1 MRSTRTIVF
10 GCALIAVA
18 LVFWGILRAIRSSNA
33 PAPAVATTTAAPG
46 TPGALNVS
54 APSAGKIALAATD
67 IPAGSI
73 VTDDMLEMKDYSG
86 PTTAPFITDVDKQAA
101 GFITRV
107 AIPKGSQI
115 RPEDDFIGHI
125 SQTGIA
131 GALRPGT
138 RALVLPLPGKPT
150 LHDLVKIGNS
160 VDIIAAFDGQESRT
174 IVENVRVLAV
184 DVFANDFPQV
194 NAAMSGPYK
203 ADKPGSKSASASA
216 RANTAPGASGS
227 QAGAPPD
234 SIAPDQQPTP
244 RPDKLPPLDPALTLE
259 VTPQQAAAIQ
269 LAQASQAPL
278 DFLLRPALPGN
289 RSGEVTL
296 VNDNGTPGAEGAA
309 QPIVNSVTK
318 RQLAPYAEAIK
329 NRKAAGGNA
338 GGGNAGNGSGR
349 ADGGGSAGG
358 SGSGGTRTVSTRG
371 DRPSRLPMPDFP
383 DVTTMT
389 TPSTEVPSTPFNPAN
404 AKSNA
409 NSNGEFGGGDNGNGN
424 SGERLAP
431 RAPSTYQIPIY
442 SDGGV
447 VRTET
452 VPVPIR

>member
-18 LVFWGILRAIRSSNA
+18 LVFWGILRAIRSSNST
-33 PAPAVATTTAAPG
+33 PSPAVAARTGAPG
-46 TPGALNVS
+46 AINVS
-54 APSAGKIALAATD
+54 APNAGRIAQAAVD
-67 IPAGSI
+67 IPAGAI

-86 PTTAPFITDVDKQAA
+86 PTTAPFITDIDKQAA

-125 SQTGIA
+125 SQVGIA

-160 VDIIAAFDGQESRT
+160 VDILAAFDGQESRT

-194 NAAMSGPYK
+194 NAAMRGPYK
-203 ADKPGSKSASASA
+203 ADKLGA
-216 RANTAPGASGS
+216 RAATVNTAPAASGS
-227 QAGAPPD
+227 QTDARPD
-234 SIAPDQQPTP
+234 SVPPQQQPTP
-244 RPDKLPPLDPALTLE
+244 RPDNLPALDPALTLE

-278 DFLLRPALPGN
+278 DFLVRPALPGN
-289 RSGEVTL
+289 RSGEISL
-296 VNDNGTPGAEGAA
+296 VSDNGTTGADGTT
-309 QPIVNSVTK
+309 QPLVNSVTK
-318 RQLAPYAEAIK
+318 QQLAPYAEFIK
-329 NRKAAGGNA
+329 NRKAGGN
-338 GGGNAGNGSGR
+338 S
-349 ADGGGSAGG
+349 GGGSSRANGGG
-358 SGSGGTRTVSTRG
+358 SDGGSGGTRTASTRG
-371 DRPSRLPMPDFP
+371 NRPNPLPMPAFP
-383 DVTTMT
+383 DVTTT
-389 TPSTEVPSTPFNPAN
+389 NTSRETPPLTPYLPNGGESSGTST
-404 AKSNA
+404 
-409 NSNGEFGGGDNGNGN
+409 GGGSAARG
-424 SGERLAP
+424 S
-431 RAPSTYQIPIY
+431 STYQIPIY

-452 VPVPIR
+452 VPVPNR

>member
-10 GCALIAVA
+10 GCALIAAA
-18 LVFWGILRAIRSSNA
+18 LIFWGILRAIRSSNV
-33 PAPAVATTTAAPG
+33 PAPAVVARTGVSGAMPVSATTAGRIAHAA
-46 TPGALNVS
+46 V
-54 APSAGKIALAATD
+54 D

-86 PTTAPFITDVDKQAA
+86 PTTAPFITDIDKQAA
-101 GFITRV
+101 GYITRV

-125 SQTGIA
+125 SQVGIA

-194 NAAMSGPYK
+194 NAAMRGPYK
-203 ADKPGSKSASASA
+203 ADKAGTGAATAS
-216 RANTAPGASGS
+216 TAPAASGS
-227 QAGAPPD
+227 KADAPPD
-234 SIAPDQQPTP
+234 SVPPQEQPTP
-244 RPDKLPPLDPALTLE
+244 RPDNLPALDPALTLE
-259 VTPQQAAAIQ
+259 VTPQQASAIQ
-269 LAQASQAPL
+269 LALASQAPL
-278 DFLLRPALPGN
+278 DFLVRPALPGN
-289 RSGEVTL
+289 RSGEATL
-296 VNDNGTPGAEGAA
+296 ISDNGVLGADATTGADGTT
-309 QPIVNSVTK
+309 QSLVNSVTK
-318 RQLAPYAEAIK
+318 RQIAPYAEAVK
-329 NRKAAGGNA
+329 NRKNGN
-338 GGGNAGNGSGR
+338 GGGNAARANGGNSGSS
-349 ADGGGSAGG
+349 DGNSSGSA
-358 SGSGGTRTVSTRG
+358 STRRN
-371 DRPSRLPMPDFP
+371 RPAPLPLPDFP
-383 DVTTMT
+383 DVTTT
-389 TPSTEVPSTPFNPAN
+389 NTSAQIPPVTPFIPSGN
-404 AKSNA
+404 
-409 NSNGEFGGGDNGNGN
+409 NSNGEFGGGNSSNG
-424 SGERLAP
+424 GERLAP

-452 VPVPIR
+452 VPVPVR

>member
-18 LVFWGILRAIRSSNA
+18 LIFWVILSKIRHSSA
-33 PAPAVATTTAAPG
+33 PTVAAVPTALPDGAT
-46 TPGALNVS
+46 NVS
-54 APSAGKIALAATD
+54 APSAGRIAQAAVD

-73 VTDDMLEMKDYSG
+73 VTASMLEMKDYNG
-86 PTTAPFITDVDKQAA
+86 PSTKGFITDVDGQAA

-107 AIPKGSQI
+107 TLTKGSLI

-125 SQTGIA
+125 SQVGIA
-131 GALRPGT
+131 GVLRPGT

-184 DVFANDFPQV
+184 DVFANDYPPV
-194 NAAMSGPYK
+194 KAAMRGAYK
-203 ADKPGSKSASASA
+203 AEPQGTRIAA
-216 RANTAPGASGS
+216 ANIAPGAPSAAN
-227 QAGAPPD
+227 AGAAPD
-234 SIAPDQQPTP
+234 SVPPAQNPTP
-244 RPDKLPPLDPALTLE
+244 TPVPPNLPPLDPALTIE

-269 LAQASQAPL
+269 LAQASGAPL

-289 RSGEVTL
+289 RSLEATL
-296 VNDNGTPGAEGAA
+296 VSDNGTLGGALGGAGTG

-318 RQLAPYAEAIK
+318 RQLAPYAEAVK
-329 NRKAAGGNA
+329 NRGAANNSKT
-338 GGGNAGNGSGR
+338 GGGSTGKLPGGASRAGDGARDSSSSLGSGR
-349 ADGGGSAGG
+349 SGRSA
-358 SGSGGTRTVSTRG
+358 RAAFPV
-371 DRPSRLPMPDFP
+371 PDFP
-383 DVTTMT
+383 PITTT
-389 TPSTEVPSTPFNPAN
+389 TSPSEITPTPFNPASISGGGN
-404 AKSNA
+404 GNNGG
-409 NSNGEFGGGDNGNGN
+409 NSEFGGAGGK
-424 SGERLAP
+424 GERLAP

>member
-33 PAPAVATTTAAPG
+33 PAPVVATTTAAPG
-46 TPGALNVS
+46 LTNVS
-54 APSAGKIALAATD
+54 APSSDKIAIAADD

-73 VTDDMLEMKDYSG
+73 VTSDMLEMKSYSG
-86 PTTAPFITDVDKQAA
+86 PTTTGFITDIDKQGA

-107 AIPKGSQI
+107 AIPKGGQI
-115 RPEDDFIGHI
+115 RPKEDFVGHI
-125 SQTGIA
+125 SQVGIA

-160 VDIIAAFDGQESRT
+160 VDILAAFDGQESRT

-184 DVFANDFPQV
+184 DVFANDYPQI
-194 NAAMSGPYK
+194 NAAMRGPYK
-203 ADKPGSKSASASA
+203 ADKIGDRPATAS
-216 RANTAPGASGS
+216 TAPGASGS
-227 QAGAPPD
+227 GADAPPD
-234 SIAPDQQPTP
+234 SVPPAEQPTP
-244 RPDKLPPLDPALTLE
+244 RPDNLPPLDPALTLE

-269 LAQASQAPL
+269 LALASQAPI
-278 DFLLRPALPGN
+278 DFLVRPALAGN
-289 RSGEVTL
+289 RSSEVTL
-296 VNDNGTPGAEGAA
+296 VSDDGTGTTA

-318 RQLAPYAEAIK
+318 RQIAPYAEAVK
-329 NRKAAGGNA
+329 NRKAGGGGNNSNRASSGGSSSGSDSGSSRTRTASTRSSRPSPLPMPEFPPVTTTNTPSQVTPFPVA
-338 GGGNAGNGSGR
+338 GGG
-349 ADGGGSAGG
+349 
-358 SGSGGTRTVSTRG
+358 
-371 DRPSRLPMPDFP
+371 
-383 DVTTMT
+383 
-389 TPSTEVPSTPFNPAN
+389 
-404 AKSNA
+404 
-409 NSNGEFGGGDNGNGN
+409 NGEFGGGASNNG
-424 SGERLAP
+424 GERLAP

>member
-33 PAPAVATTTAAPG
+33 PSPAVATTTAAPG
-46 TPGALNVS
+46 AVNVS
-54 APSAGKIALAATD
+54 VPTSGRIALAATD
-67 IPAGSI
+67 IPAGAI

-86 PTTAPFITDVDKQAA
+86 PTTAPFITDVNKQAA

-115 RPEDDFIGHI
+115 RPEDDFVGHI
-125 SQTGIA
+125 SQVGIA

-160 VDIIAAFDGQESRT
+160 VDIIASFDGQESRT

-194 NAAMSGPYK
+194 NAAMRGPYK
-203 ADKPGSKSASASA
+203 ADEAGKRTATS
-216 RANTAPGASGS
+216 NTAPAASGS
-227 QAGAPPD
+227 QADAPPD
-234 SIAPDQQPTP
+234 SVPPQEQPTP
-244 RPDKLPPLDPALTLE
+244 RPDNLPPLEPALTLE
-259 VTPQQAAAIQ
+259 VTPQQASTIQ
-269 LAQASQAPL
+269 LALASQAPL
-278 DFLLRPALPGN
+278 DFLVRPALPGN
-289 RSGEVTL
+289 RSAEATL
-296 VNDNGTPGAEGAA
+296 ISDDGTPGATGAGAGAEGTT
-309 QPIVNSVTK
+309 QSLVNSVTK
-318 RQLAPYAEAIK
+318 RQIAPYAEAVK
-329 NRKAAGGNA
+329 NRKANGASAGSSRN
-338 GGGNAGNGSGR
+338 
-349 ADGGGSAGG
+349 GGGSDAD
-358 SGSGGTRTVSTRG
+358 GTRTASTGRRN
-371 DRPSRLPMPDFP
+371 RPSPLPVPNFP
-383 DVTTMT
+383 DVTTTTTSASGAT
-389 TPSTEVPSTPFNPAN
+389 TPVTPFNPAT
-404 AKSNA
+404 ASGG
-409 NSNGEFGGGDNGNGN
+409 NGEFSGSNG
-424 SGERLAP
+424 GERLAP

-442 SDGGV
+442 ADGGV

>member
-18 LVFWGILRAIRSSNA
+18 LVFWGILRAIRSSNP
-33 PAPAVATTTAAPG
+33 PAPAVATITAAPN
-46 TPGALNVS
+46 AVNVS
-54 APSAGKIALAATD
+54 APSSGRIAVAATD
-67 IPAGSI
+67 IPVGSI
-73 VTDDMLEMKDYSG
+73 VTGDMLEMKDYSG
-86 PTTAPFITDVDKQAA
+86 PSTAPFITNIDEQAA

-107 AIPKGSQI
+107 AIPKDSQI

-125 SQTGIA
+125 SQVGIA

-194 NAAMSGPYK
+194 NAAMRGPYK
-203 ADKPGSKSASASA
+203 AATPGTRVGKV
-216 RANTAPGASGS
+216 NTAPGASGS
-227 QAGAPPD
+227 RSSAPPD
-234 SIAPDQQPTP
+234 TVPPDEQPTP
-244 RPDKLPPLDPALTLE
+244 TPENLPPLDPALTLE

-269 LAQASQAPL
+269 LALASQAPL
-278 DFLLRPALPGN
+278 DFLVRPALPGN
-289 RSGEVTL
+289 RSGEATL
-296 VNDNGTPGAEGAA
+296 ISDNGTPGADGVTA
-309 QPIVNSVTK
+309 PPVVNAVTK
-318 RQLAPYAEAIK
+318 RQLAPYAESIK
-329 NRKAAGGNA
+329 DRTAGRTANNSNRAGG
-338 GGGNAGNGSGR
+338 
-349 ADGGGSAGG
+349 GG
-358 SGSGGTRTVSTRG
+358 SGSGGSGSGGSRTASTRN
-371 DRPSRLPMPDFP
+371 SRFNPLPLPDFP
-383 DVTTMT
+383 DVTTT
-389 TPSTEVPSTPFNPAN
+389 KTKTNLPSEIMPTPFNPAKASSGGGGN
-404 AKSNA
+404 NGASN
-409 NSNGEFGGGDNGNGN
+409 NGGGNGEFGGG
-424 SGERLAP
+424 GERLAP

-452 VPVPIR
+452 VPVPTR

>member
-10 GCALIAVA
+10 GCGLIAVA
-18 LVFWGILRAIRSSNA
+18 LVFWGVLRAIRSSGT
-33 PAPAVATTTAAPG
+33 APAVAARTG
-46 TPGALNVS
+46 
-54 APSAGKIALAATD
+54 APSAINVAAPTSGRIAHAAVD

-73 VTDDMLEMKDYSG
+73 VTGDMLEMKDYSG
-86 PTTAPFITDVDKQAA
+86 PTTAPFITDIDKQAA

-107 AIPKGSQI
+107 AIPKDSQI
-115 RPEDDFIGHI
+115 RPSDDFIGHI
-125 SQTGIA
+125 SQVGIA

-194 NAAMSGPYK
+194 NAAMRGPYK
-203 ADKPGSKSASASA
+203 ADKPGDRPATSD
-216 RANTAPGASGS
+216 TAPAASGS
-227 QAGAPPD
+227 GADAPPD
-234 SIAPDQQPTP
+234 SVPPQEQPTP
-244 RPDKLPPLDPALTLE
+244 RPDNLPPLDPALTLE

-269 LAQASQAPL
+269 LALASQAPL
-278 DFLLRPALPGN
+278 DFLVRPALPGN

-296 VNDNGTPGAEGAA
+296 VGDDGTDGTNGAN
-309 QPIVNSVTK
+309 QPLVNAVTK
-318 RQLAPYAEAIK
+318 RQIAPYAEALK
-329 NRKAAGGNA
+329 DRNA
-338 GGGNAGNGSGR
+338 GRGGSANSANNGARASSNDGSGNGSGN
-349 ADGGGSAGG
+349 GSN
-358 SGSGGTRTVSTRG
+358 SGSGGAGSTRRN
-371 DRPSRLPMPDFP
+371 RPAPLPLPDFP
-383 DVTTMT
+383 DVTTT
-389 TPSTEVPSTPFNPAN
+389 TTGASGTLPPVTPFNPTASGGN
-404 AKSNA
+404 NG
-409 NSNGEFGGGDNGNGN
+409 GEFGGGNGNG
-424 SGERLAP
+424 GERLAP

>member
-18 LVFWGILRAIRSSNA
+18 LVFWGVLRSIRQSNA
-33 PAPAVATTTAAPG
+33 PAPDRVATTTTAPG
-46 TPGALNVS
+46 ATNVS
-54 APSAGKIALAATD
+54 APSAGQIAVAATD

-73 VTDDMLEMKDYSG
+73 ITNDMLAMKDYSG
-86 PTTAPFITDVDKQAA
+86 PSTAGFVTDVNGDAA

-107 AIPKGSQI
+107 ALPKGSQI
-115 RPEDDFIGHI
+115 RPADDFIGHI
-125 SQTGIA
+125 SQVGIA

-184 DVFANDFPQV
+184 DIFASDYPQV
-194 NAAMSGPYK
+194 SVAMRGGYK
-203 ADKPGSKSASASA
+203 AAAQGNRVGASAPA
-216 RANTAPGASGS
+216 AATAPPAPGATPEAQPSP
-227 QAGAPPD
+227 APEN
-234 SIAPDQQPTP
+234 
-244 RPDKLPPLDPALTLE
+244 LPPLDPALTLE

-269 LAQASQAPL
+269 LAQASGAPL
-278 DFLLRPALPGN
+278 DFLVRPALPGN
-289 RSGEVTL
+289 RSSEVTL
-296 VNDNGTPGAEGAA
+296 ISDGETETGAQTIA
-309 QPIVNSVTK
+309 NSVTK
-318 RQLAPYAEAIK
+318 RQLAPYAEAVK
-329 NRKAAGGNA
+329 NRGGARPASGANNA
-338 GGGNAGNGSGR
+338 NSSGNTSSNGSGNSSGNTR
-349 ADGGGSAGG
+349 PTPTRSGRSNSLPVPAFPPVTTTTTSTPNEIVATPFDPSSAI
-358 SGSGGTRTVSTRG
+358 GSGG
-371 DRPSRLPMPDFP
+371 
-383 DVTTMT
+383 
-389 TPSTEVPSTPFNPAN
+389 
-404 AKSNA
+404 
-409 NSNGEFGGGDNGNGN
+409 GN

-442 SDGGV
+442 SNGGV